1 MKTNLRKSENT
12 CILST
17 CSDLHSVLS
26 LVKLLARKFFSSNL
40 NIIWYDF
47 LLVQICE
54 QQNTWNVKWDDR
66 QKVPYAC
73 KGNQWVGYDDVRS
86 TTIKVRNMQINQF
99 IYEFKLQ

>member
-1 MKTNLRKSENT
+1 M
-12 CILST
+12 
-17 CSDLHSVLS
+17 CSDFHSILS
-26 LVKLLARKFFSSNL
+26 LVKLLARKFVSSHL

-54 QQNTWNVKWDDR
+54 KQSTWNMKWDDQ

-86 TTIKVRNMQINQF
+86 TTLKVRNTQMNWF
-99 IYEFKLQ
+99 IHELKVQ